1 MEQEQVLIDLILPK
15 QRKIIVAL
23 IQDAIL
29 VFAFTFLTAACAKI
43 KIEIGPVPITGQT
56 FVVLLSGILL
66 GSMRGALSQVSYLL
80 LGLTGLPLFARG
92 GGLQYLLSPT
102 LGYIIGFVFAVFL
115 VGKLA
120 EKGWDKNL
128 KTSILAMILGN
139 IVIYIFGLMWLAR
152 FIPSQDVLKVG
163 LLPFLLGDV
172 IKILLAA
179 SVAPLSWRLIK
190 KFKGQEIK

>member
-1 MEQEQVLIDLILPK
+1 MEREQVLIDLILPK
-15 QRKIIVAL
+15 QRKIIIAL

-29 VFAFTFLTAACAKI
+29 VFAFTFLTATCAKI

-102 LGYIIGFVFAVFL
+102 LGYIIGFVFAAFS

-120 EKGWDKNL
+120 EKGWDKDL
-128 KTSILAMILGN
+128 KT
-139 IVIYIFGLMWLAR
+139 
-152 FIPSQDVLKVG
+152 
-163 LLPFLLGDV
+163 
-172 IKILLAA
+172 
-179 SVAPLSWRLIK
+179 
-190 KFKGQEIK
+190 